1 MEKQKQRVTMKDDV
15 EILRWSGIWLNGSEV
30 RVGVRLTDGRDALL
44 VAFSG
49 REPGEKNIHYSLV
62 IQGSDH
68 ESDFII
74 PSELEQKVEEKLFN
88 NSRPLGSRTL
98 KDLKLF

>member
-1 MEKQKQRVTMKDDV
+1 MKDV
-15 EILRWSGIWLNGSEV
+15 EILRWSGLWKNGSEV
-30 RVGVRLTDGRDALL
+30 RVGVRLEDGRDALL
-44 VAFSG
+44 VAFVGNESG
-49 REPGEKNIHYSLV
+49 EQKVDYSLV

-74 PSELEQKVEEKLFN
+74 PAELEQKVEDKLFG
-88 NSRPLGSRTL
+88 NSRTIGSRSL

>member
-1 MEKQKQRVTMKDDV
+1 MNHDV

-30 RVGVRLTDGRDALL
+30 RVGVRLVDGRDALL

-49 REPGEKNIHYSLV
+49 RESGEKTIHYSLV

-74 PSELEQKVEEKLFN
+74 PAELEQKVEEKLFGYN
-88 NSRPLGSRTL
+88 RTIGSRTL